1 MKKLVLVLSTA
12 ILATTSSFAWVS
24 TLEKTAARK
33 AAERQGVYTKTEG
46 SMSVNAVWVG
56 KEGEC
61 DLVHIDKYYNYSRTK
76 AEKIEKELLVCPDKV
91 SVRQYTPYDR
101 PLKNK
106 QVETE
111 ARRVAQLAQ
120 RYGAATGEVGN
131 YIIEAFALR
140 DYKECQ
146 VEVRIFNRNTNAL
159 LKRFRT
165 NGCN

>member
-1 MKKLVLVLSTA
+1 MNKLTPILSSVA
-12 ILATTSSFAWVS
+12 LLIATSFAWVS
-24 TLEKTAARK
+24 TIEETAARK

-46 SMSVNAVWVG
+46 SMSVNAVWIG

-61 DLVHIDKYYNYSRTK
+61 DLVHVSKYYNYSRSK
-76 AEKIEKELLVCPDKV
+76 VEKIEKELLVCPDKV

-106 QVETE
+106 QVEAE

>member
-1 MKKLVLVLSTA
+1 M
-12 ILATTSSFAWVS
+12 
-24 TLEKTAARK
+24 
-33 AAERQGVYTKTEG
+33 
-46 SMSVNAVWVG
+46 
-56 KEGEC
+56 
-61 DLVHIDKYYNYSRTK
+61 
-76 AEKIEKELLVCPDKV
+76 CPDKV

-140 DYKECQ
+140 DYKKCQ

-159 LKRFRT
+159 LKRFKT